1 MLEFQN
7 QKNLFPEISE
17 WMKGFCK
24 ISIFQGF
31 KEKSHMY
38 TLWKKLHNMVNYIY
52 YMDMK
57 FKPWVQKC
65 IYEKFM

>member
-7 QKNLFPEISE
+7 KKNLFPEISE

-38 TLWKKLHNMVNYIY
+38 TLWKKIT
-52 YMDMK
+52 
-57 FKPWVQKC
+57 
-65 IYEKFM
+65 